1 MSTLE
6 VGMDNLSA
14 VDYYDK
20 IRGII
25 QTLRQSA
32 KEPAVVST
40 SISFDIDKIAHNVAT
55 TYASDTRYPF
65 ENKQG
70 TTYASTYFP
79 DIAKKIAF
87 SNQIKDLE
95 KEVAQL
101 IQGALQAKFQHRNIG
116 TFAKSLLKPVADFSH
131 APATGLKYP
140 LTKALPLEKQKLHLR
155 PQKTSQEPW
164 LKAHTLTIQDK
175 DITRFDDHLIDDISS
190 FITRPIPLH
199 VHTT

>member
-14 VDYYDK
+14 VDYSDK

-32 KEPAVVST
+32 KEPSVGST

-101 IQGALQAKFQHRNIG
+101 LFPNRSEEHTSELQSPDHLVCRLLLEK
-116 TFAKSLLKPVADFSH
+116 KKLLKPECKLI
-131 APATGLKYP
+131 GLNAI
-140 LTKALPLEKQKLHLR
+140 TQSFWSLPDR
-155 PQKTSQEPW
+155 P
-164 LKAHTLTIQDK
+164 
-175 DITRFDDHLIDDISS
+175 
-190 FITRPIPLH
+190 
-199 VHTT
+199 